1 MSIPMREEGFGD
13 GPYLLAALLCQG
25 TEATRSRVTALT
37 GLFDTILV
45 TDHGEDAPAEMQP
58 FGRVFQLFV
67 KFASGWWRGHSQ
79 LMVSVVRPTY
89 EVVGSQ
95 VVDLSF
101 EGPEHETVQQAITL
115 ELLFTEEGT
124 HWIELRL
131 DGRPLTR
138 IPLRIRYRREAGGA

>member
-1 MSIPMREEGFGD
+1 MRRSVMMRD
-13 GPYLLAALLCQG
+13 GRSRARARS
-25 TEATRSRVTALT
+25 ASSRSRVTALT

-67 KFASGWWRGHSQ
+67 KFASGWWRGRSQ

-95 VVDLSF
+95 VIDLSF
-101 EGPEHETVQQAITL
+101 EGPEHATVQ
-115 ELLFTEEGT
+115 
-124 HWIELRL
+124 
-131 DGRPLTR
+131 
-138 IPLRIRYRREAGGA
+138 